1 MASALKYLPYYIME
15 NNSPALSEGA
25 VVWPADN
32 GHSSAMQKLRPPFYT
47 IPFLG
52 YGLQEKLL
60 ALLGTERIQ
69 EVALSDQAK
78 SSVAVSAALA
88 GHTSLPS

>member
-1 MASALKYLPYYIME
+1 ME

-25 VVWPADN
+25 AVWSADN
-32 GHSSAMQKLRPPFYT
+32 GHSSAMQKLRPPFYP
-47 IPFLG
+47 IPFLSK
-52 YGLQEKLL
+52 GLKDKLL
-60 ALLGTERIQ
+60 ALLGTKGIQ
-69 EVALSDQAK
+69 KVALSDQAK